1 MSLPNCFTG
10 DISFLRFTDIL
21 QVLSSIKAEGVLRLN
36 DNYNEEVDVF
46 FKKGEVVNSIS
57 KSGFKG
63 EKAFFIPFTWEK
75 GSFSFFQEK
84 SHCEVLIKQ
93 NLTRLILEGMRLLDE
108 GKLSRIAREDLRD
121 GEIFELK
128 GSSIDFSGIV
138 DEEFFEPGEL
148 IVKEGG
154 YGSWIWVVLDGKVL
168 VEKNCGQ
175 VSIPVLKMGEGCFI
189 GNINSFANSNRP
201 RSSTI
206 KAIGRV
212 HLGVLDA
219 RFLSKEFSGYS
230 NFIRSYINTIDKR
243 LKKIT
248 ELYAKLHLTSSEGD
262 FILDKKGLVREK
274 LKPGKLG
281 VIESGKAELYFESGN
296 KFIQMG
302 EIGEGELIG
311 ELPFV
316 EKSRDYSFFIA
327 GDSNFAI
334 RPFEKKVL
342 EEDFT
347 KLSDN
352 VKKMIEFSGLCLSV
366 TAYNIANKINS
377 FDI

>member
-1 MSLPNCFTG
+1 MSLENCFNG

-84 SHCEVLIKQ
+84 SHCEVLINQ

-108 GKLSRIAREDLRD
+108 GMLSRVEREHLSD
-121 GEIFELK
+121 GGIFELK

-154 YGSWIWVVLDGKVL
+154 YGSWIWVVLGGKVL
-168 VEKNCGQ
+168 VEKNYEERS
-175 VSIPVLKMGEGCFI
+175 VPVLKMGEGCFI
-189 GNINSFANSNRP
+189 GSINSFANSNRP

-219 RFLSKEFSGYS
+219 RFLSKEFSSYS
-230 NFIRSYINTIDKR
+230 NFIRSYIKTIDKR
-243 LKKIT
+243 LKKIA
-248 ELYAKLHLTSSEGD
+248 ELYVKIYSQGNNLKYISH
-262 FILDKKGLVREK
+262 KKGLMKEK

-281 VIESGKAELYFESGN
+281 VIESGKADLYFESGN

-352 VKKMIEFSGLCLSV
+352 AKKMVEFSGLCLSV
-366 TAYNIANKINS
+366 TAYNITNKIKLL
-377 FDI
+377 DI